1 MAELKQDFAR
11 MWVEFDD
18 PADSENLFRCDLT
31 WLTSSWNCIYG
42 RGCGGI
48 VEGKAANG
56 CCSLGAHFS
65 DDGDYD
71 RVKKY
76 VGKLDKHTWENY
88 KEGHKKWTEKDD
100 DGETK
105 TRVYK
110 GGCIFLNSADFA
122 TGGGCAL
129 HQLAARENISIT
141 KTKPDVCWQ
150 LPIQREF
157 EWINHTDGNQ
167 RLKITIGEYTRAGWG
182 AGGSD
187 LHWYCTSNTEAHIAA
202 NPVYLTERDTLVE
215 LMGEP
220 AYKVL
225 VEHCEARMTALRAMQ
240 VVAQKSVG
248 STNKSVAIAI
258 RGLAPHPADRVVI
271 D

>member
-1 MAELKQDFAR
+1 MAELAQDFPR
-11 MWVEFDD
+11 LWVEFDD
-18 PADSENLFRCDLT
+18 PADAENLYRCDLT
-31 WLTSSWNCIYG
+31 WLTSDWNCIYG

-65 DDGDYD
+65 DDGDFD

-76 VGKLDKHTWENY
+76 VNQLDKHTWENY
-88 KEGHKKWTEKDD
+88 EEGKSKWTEKDE
-100 DGETK
+100 DGEKK
-105 TRVYK
+105 TRVFR
-110 GGCIFLNSADFA
+110 GGCIFLNSADFK

-129 HQLAARENISIT
+129 HQLANRTGVSIT

-167 RLKITIGEYTRAGWG
+167 RLLVKIGEYTRSGWG
-182 AGGSD
+182 AGGAD
-187 LHWYCTSNTEAHIAA
+187 LHWYCTSNTEAHTGA
-202 NPVYLTERDTLVE
+202 NPVYITERDTLIE

-220 AYKVL
+220 AYDVL
-225 VEHCEARMTALRAMQ
+225 VTHCEARLTALRAMQ
-240 VVAQKSVG
+240 KLATRSDKS
-248 STNKSVAIAI
+248 TTSVAVAI
-258 RGLAPHPADRVVI
+258 RGLAPHPADRPYAE
-271 D
+271 